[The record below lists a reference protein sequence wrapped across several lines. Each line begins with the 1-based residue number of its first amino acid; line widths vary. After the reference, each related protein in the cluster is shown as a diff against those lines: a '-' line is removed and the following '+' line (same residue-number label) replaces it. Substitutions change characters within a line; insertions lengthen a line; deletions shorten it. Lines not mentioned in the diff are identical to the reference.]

1 MEKKLYIVRA
11 SVVRRIT
18 TQSQVFAESGAE
30 AERLVQSGLGERVGR
45 REVTTVEQPTF
56 DAKLDKGA
64 KE

>member
-1 MEKKLYIVRA
+1 MKKLYIVRA

-30 AERLVQSGLGERVGR
+30 AERLVRMGKGERVGKD
-45 REVTTVEQPTF
+45 VTTVEQPTF
-56 DAKLDKGA
+56 DAKLYKGA

>member
-1 MEKKLYIVRA
+1 MKKLYIVRA

-30 AERLVQSGLGERVGR
+30 AERLVREGEGERVDKD
-45 REVTTVEQPTF
+45 VTTVEQPTF

>member
-1 MEKKLYIVRA
+1 MKKLYIVRA

-30 AERLVQSGLGERVGR
+30 AERLVRMGEGERVDR
-45 REVTTVEQPTF
+45 DVTTVEQPTF
-56 DAKLDKGA
+56 DAKLYKGA